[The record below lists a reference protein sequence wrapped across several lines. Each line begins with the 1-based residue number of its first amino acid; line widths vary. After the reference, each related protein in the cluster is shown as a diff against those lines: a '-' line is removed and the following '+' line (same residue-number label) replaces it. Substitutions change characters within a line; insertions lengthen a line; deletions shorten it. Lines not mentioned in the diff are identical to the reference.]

1 VPRRW
6 SASVRSELAILSLCL
21 GVTSRSQA
29 QCPDGSPPPCPA
41 TARRISGPSPSAT
54 SLAVLYFDNL
64 SPDTADAYLADGLTE
79 EITSRLGDVGR
90 LRVTSRYAVRRLRSG
105 VVPDVTTAG
114 RVLGVRYLV
123 EGSVR
128 HAGGRVRVSTRLI
141 DTRTGFR
148 VWGADYDRATR
159 DLLALQEDIAREVA
173 IQIAGRLLPKERA
186 ALATR
191 RTESP
196 DAYDHFLRG
205 NYFLA
210 HRTQPTMLR
219 AIDEYEAAAR
229 LDPGFTAALARVAYA
244 YALYVDWEWPFPGLP
259 AESLLARGFAA
270 ADRVLAADS
279 SAADAWMARGY
290 LLAQRNPR
298 TLQGVRE
305 AFERAIALESE
316 NAEAWHQY
324 GWFLELEREPTR
336 AIESF
341 RRALAIDPERAVT
354 WYHLAWV
361 TMTTGRTGD
370 AEDQLDS
377 AVAFDPSSDIAYC
390 LRAIVDLRRGNV
402 ARGRDDALAGIQL
415 AGDERFWGE
424 APLAMAEARMGDS
437 AAARARANAL
447 AAQLLA
453 TDQPVGIEAGWLVG
467 SALVAVGERARAI
480 DLIERVRPR
489 SAHLWNDLGIA
500 ELDPI
505 RNDPRFQAILAES
518 RWPGSGGGH

>member
-1 VPRRW
+1 M
-6 SASVRSELAILSLCL
+6 RSELAILLLCS
-21 GVTSRSQA
+21 GITSRSHA

-41 TARRISGPSPSAT
+41 TARRISGPAPSAT

-79 EITSRLGDVGR
+79 ELTSRLGDVGR
-90 LRVTSRYAVRRLRSG
+90 LRVTSRYAVRRYRSG
-105 VVPDVTTAG
+105 AVPDLTTAG
-114 RVLGVRYLV
+114 RALGVRYLV

-128 HAGGRVRVSTRLI
+128 HAGDRVRVSTRLI
-141 DTRTGFR
+141 DARTGFR

-159 DLLALQEDIAREVA
+159 DLLTLQEDLAREVA
-173 IQIAGRLLPKERA
+173 IQIAGRLLPTERA

-191 RTESP
+191 RTENP

-210 HRTQPTMLR
+210 HRTQPTMMR

-244 YALYVDWEWPFPGLP
+244 YAVYVDWGWPSPGLP

-298 TLQGVRE
+298 TLDGVRD
-305 AFERAIALESE
+305 AFERAIALQPD

-324 GWFLELEREPTR
+324 GWILLLERDRPGADT
-336 AIESF
+336 AF
-341 RRALAIDPERAVT
+341 RRALAIEPERAIT
-354 WYHLAWV
+354 WIQIAWV
-361 TMTTGRTGD
+361 STMDGRVGAA
-370 AEDQLDS
+370 AEQVDS
-377 AVAFDPSSDIAYC
+377 ALALDPSSDVAYA
-390 LRAIVDLRRGNV
+390 LRAIVHLRKGDV
-402 ARGRDDALAGIQL
+402 ARARDDAQAALRMAGE
-415 AGDERFWGE
+415 DRFWGE
-424 APLAMAEARMGDS
+424 APLAMVESRVGDS
-437 AAARARANAL
+437 VAARARSVAL
-447 AAQLLA
+447 AASLLTTA
-453 TDQPVGIEAGWLVG
+453 RPVDIEAGWLVG
-467 SALVAVGERARAI
+467 SALVAVGENTRA
-480 DLIERVRPR
+480 LELVEHVRPR
-489 SAHLWNDLGIA
+489 GAHLWFDLGIA

-505 RNDPRFQAILAES
+505 RSEPRFQAILAES
-518 RWPGSGGGH
+518 RWPGPQ